1 MPEKKRS
8 SGLHICVKKKDEKR
22 KRYCVFNSASG
33 HKIIH
38 VAFRLSELHLVLV
51 FFSFSLVYVVNS
63 YELIFLLPSRNPCL
77 LYVFFARKGNGP
89 LSLSAFPTILT
100 EVIFQN
106 VKMTQDWKRFSR
118 ALVFDKNKWGY
129 WNLLNQMH
137 LFISQTIPRHIVRT
151 KNESARRPEYK

>member
-1 MPEKKRS
+1 MCKKEGRK
-8 SGLHICVKKKDEKR
+8 KKKDTVYSIQR
-22 KRYCVFNSASG
+22 ADTRSFMLLSASVNS
-33 HKIIH
+33 I
-38 VAFRLSELHLVLV
+38 SSW
-51 FFSFSLVYVVNS
+51 FSFPSPLCMLWIQKRLNS

-100 EVIFQN
+100 EIIFQN